1 MQSFWDALKWKK
13 PRSLIARTC
22 RHAWTSLETEFAG
35 LKVVDGVLVA
45 ESSRGLHPLKSAS
58 ERRPG
63 RKRIL
68 DLCKSLAE
76 WRKCSVALGRFY
88 DQGDSVDIDEALA
101 ILREGKTK
109 TVNGK
114 PDYKIIRLIR
124 ALCLLMN
131 KPMKDT

>member
-1 MQSFWDALKWKK
+1 MA
-13 PRSLIARTC
+13 SLWRN
-22 RHAWTSLETEFAG
+22 
-35 LKVVDGVLVA
+35 
-45 ESSRGLHPLKSAS
+45 RGA
-58 ERRPG
+58 
-63 RKRIL
+63 
-68 DLCKSLAE
+68 A
-76 WRKCSVALGRFY
+76 Y

-131 KPMKDT
+131 KPMKDTKKTWRSLRCMSKSVKQKVKACGIYAYATALKFRDAMRRRLDDDSYNLDNLICFVCLAF